1 MKKDGVECD
10 YLVMVE
16 VECDNCFFQGQ
27 WKPYCSFPDVE
38 IKKSGF
44 ICSLGAKN
52 YLYGSVRCPC
62 KQLIH
67 DETEQRNNES

>member
-16 VECDNCFFQGQ
+16 VECDDCYKKGQ
-27 WKPYCSFPDVE
+27 WNLYCSFPDVE

-44 ICSLGAKN
+44 IKYIWSTN

-67 DETEQRNNES
+67 GETE